1 MAMQSSRRLAAEKR
15 KNVSGGGRGIPI
27 EARAQWVILKS
38 ILKAGLSLIWLAF
51 YRKETKL
58 VSDAHP
64 TREPRIPSSRGSAF
78 KHTTCFNILIF

>member
-27 EARAQWVILKS
+27 EARTMGYLEIYFEG
-38 ILKAGLSLIWLAF
+38 GLRLIWFAF